1 MENADRF
8 VCIPMQL
15 HNQTCMHLSSVF
27 EGLSSTILKSLNAF
41 RCFMRPVSQFCP
53 LCFVS
58 APKYMLPVQAN
69 SRLSQ
74 TIKSREAEANY
85 TVLVD
90 DVLRLVTELNGELK
104 QAAMM

>member
-1 MENADRF
+1 
-8 VCIPMQL
+8 
-15 HNQTCMHLSSVF
+15 
-27 EGLSSTILKSLNAF
+27 
-41 RCFMRPVSQFCP
+41 
-53 LCFVS
+53 
-58 APKYMLPVQAN
+58 MLPVQAN
-69 SRLSQ
+69 LRLSQ

>member
-1 MENADRF
+1 MRS
-8 VCIPMQL
+8 
-15 HNQTCMHLSSVF
+15 LSQV
-27 EGLSSTILKSLNAF
+27 
-41 RCFMRPVSQFCP
+41 CP
-53 LCFVS
+53 LYSVS
-58 APKYMLPVQAN
+58 APNYLFPVQAN

-85 TVLVD
+85 NVLVD

>member
-1 MENADRF
+1 
-8 VCIPMQL
+8 
-15 HNQTCMHLSSVF
+15 
-27 EGLSSTILKSLNAF
+27 
-41 RCFMRPVSQFCP
+41 
-53 LCFVS
+53 VS

-85 TVLVD
+85 NVLVD

-104 QAAMM
+104 QAAML